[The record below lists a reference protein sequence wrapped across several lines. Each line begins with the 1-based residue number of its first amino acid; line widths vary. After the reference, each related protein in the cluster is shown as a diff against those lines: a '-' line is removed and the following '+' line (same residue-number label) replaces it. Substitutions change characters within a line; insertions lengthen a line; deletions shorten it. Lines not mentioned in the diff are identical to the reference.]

1 MDVELSGER
10 PQPRSS
16 AAMETIDQHRGLL
29 HGGDDGSNKSLDDPF
44 VIDLREKV
52 NPNYRTGSNNNPGAL
67 IFQLSFEVAF
77 YWEVGLNWRVGR
89 ITKVRR

>member
-10 PQPRSS
+10 PQPRAR

-29 HGGDDGSNKSLDDPF
+29 HGGDDGSLFGESFADAF

-52 NPNYRTGSNNNPGAL
+52 NPNYVW
-67 IFQLSFEVAF
+67 Q
-77 YWEVGLNWRVGR
+77 
-89 ITKVRR
+89 